1 VSKVDLRKIYC
12 YPCSQFGLWHELVG
26 GSCPSCASV
35 DGVCSGCGQLIPK
48 GITECPRCASV
59 GPSAAVVVRETSSRG
74 EVVRLPDL
82 PPLPVLV
89 PTAPPVVERYQAGRL
104 GVEAEVTIPAGDVDI
119 MNDLLTLVGVL
130 HKVAAKA
137 TRFVG
142 HTDHTR
148 KMIRDMRVLA
158 TDIQE
163 EVETRRGPG

>member
-1 VSKVDLRKIYC
+1 VPSKIYC
-12 YPCSQFGLWHELVG
+12 WPCAQFNVMHELVDG
-26 GSCPSCASV
+26 FCQRCCSTT
-35 DGVCSGCGQLIPK
+35 DGVCGKCGQLVSR
-48 GITECPRCASV
+48 GAAGCPRCASEEAAV
-59 GPSAAVVVRETSSRG
+59 SAVVVRTSPTG
-74 EVVRLPDL
+74 VVRLPDL

-89 PTAPPVVERYQAGRL
+89 PAAPVVVERYQAGKL

-119 MNDLLTLVGVL
+119 MNDLLALVQVL
-130 HKVAAKA
+130 HRVAAKA

>member
-1 VSKVDLRKIYC
+1 VRAT
-12 YPCSQFGLWHELVG
+12 
-26 GSCPSCASV
+26 PS
-35 DGVCSGCGQLIPK
+35 
-48 GITECPRCASV
+48 TEM
-59 GPSAAVVVRETSSRG
+59 
-74 EVVRLPDL
+74 VRLPDL

-89 PTAPPVVERYQAGRL
+89 PTSPAVVERYQAGRL
-104 GVEAEVTIPAGDVDI
+104 GVEAEVVIPAGDVDI
-119 MNDLLTLVGVL
+119 MNDLLTLVQVL